1 MVNRFHAWTP
11 SGLSGQAE
19 KPGRGE
25 ETMPAENK
33 TVKLA
38 AVADIHCNRNNREAL
53 GALFSHI
60 TTVSDVLLLCGD
72 LADYGLIEEAHI
84 LADVLKSTVR
94 IPMVGVLGNHDYE
107 NGNQNEI
114 RQILSDVGMALLDGE
129 IKEIHGIGFAGV
141 KGFCGGFGRHQLE
154 AWGERI
160 IKRFVQEAKEEAC
173 KLELALARLGE
184 MPRIALLHYSPI
196 RATVEGEIPEVL
208 PFLGSSRLE
217 EPINWFE
224 VTAVFHGHAH
234 SGSPEGH
241 TMLNIP
247 VYNVALS
254 ALRKAFPDR
263 PPFRLLEIPRPGT

>member
-1 MVNRFHAWTP
+1 
-11 SGLSGQAE
+11 
-19 KPGRGE
+19 
-25 ETMPAENK
+25 MPAGNK
-33 TVKLA
+33 SVKLA
-38 AVADIHCNRNNREAL
+38 AVADIHCNKSNQNILAE
-53 GALFSHI
+53 LFTHI
-60 TTVSDVLLLCGD
+60 TGVSDVLLLCGD
-72 LADYGLIEEAHI
+72 LADYGFIEEAEI
-84 LADVLKSTVR
+84 LARVLKSTVA

-114 RQILSDVGMALLDGE
+114 RQILSDAGVALLDGE
-129 IKEIHGIGFAGV
+129 IVEVHGIGFAGV

-184 MPRIALLHYSPI
+184 IPRVAVLHYAPI
-196 RATVEGEIPEVL
+196 RATVEGEIPEII

-224 VTAVFHGHAH
+224 AAAVFHGHAH
-234 SGSPEGH
+234 NGSPEGR

-263 PPFRLLEIPRPGT
+263 PPFRLVEIPGPGA

>member
-1 MVNRFHAWTP
+1 MSANHDGK
-11 SGLSGQAE
+11 GLAGDPRARE
-19 KPGRGE
+19 K
-25 ETMPAENK
+25 TMPAES
-33 TVKLA
+33 VSIKLA
-38 AVADIHCNRNNREAL
+38 AVADIHCNRSNHEML
-53 GALFSHI
+53 GSMFSHI
-60 TTVSDVLLLCGD
+60 SDVADVLLLCGD

-84 LADVLKSTVR
+84 LADVLTSTVR
-94 IPMVGVLGNHDYE
+94 IPMVGVLGNHDFE

-114 RQILSDVGMALLDGE
+114 RQILSEAGLALLDGE
-129 IKEIHGIGFAGV
+129 IREIHGIGFAGV

-160 IKRFVQEAKEEAC
+160 VKRFVQEAKEEAC

-184 MPRIALLHYSPI
+184 GPRIALLHYSPI

-217 EPINWFE
+217 EPNNWFE
-224 VTAVFHGHAH
+224 ATAVFHGHAH
-234 SGSPEGH
+234 NGSPEGS

-263 PPFRLLEIPRPGT
+263 PPFRLVEIQKQGT

>member
-1 MVNRFHAWTP
+1 
-11 SGLSGQAE
+11 
-19 KPGRGE
+19 
-25 ETMPAENK
+25 MPAGNK
-33 TVKLA
+33 SVKLA
-38 AVADIHCNRNNREAL
+38 AVADIHCNKSNQNILAE
-53 GALFSHI
+53 LFTHI
-60 TTVSDVLLLCGD
+60 TGVSDVLLLCGD
-72 LADYGLIEEAHI
+72 LADYGFIEEAVI
-84 LADVLKSTVR
+84 LARVLKSTVA

-114 RQILSDVGMALLDGE
+114 RQILSDAGVALLDGE
-129 IKEIHGIGFAGV
+129 IVEVHGIGFAGV

-184 MPRIALLHYSPI
+184 IPRVAVLHYAPI
-196 RATVEGEIPEVL
+196 RATVEGEIPEII

-224 VTAVFHGHAH
+224 AAAVFHGHAH
-234 SGSPEGH
+234 NGSPEGR

-263 PPFRLLEIPRPGT
+263 PPFRLVEIPGPGA